1 MDMVIDIVADALL
14 DSVKLL
20 PFLFAVYLVIG
31 YLEKNN
37 KNILYKKMMG
47 AKATGPIIGALIGCV
62 PQCGFSVVG
71 SNLYSQKF
79 IGLGTLL
86 AIFISTSDEAIPILL
101 SEPEMIGMVVPI
113 LVIKVVIGIIAGL
126 AIECVMC
133 FNGSR
138 RLVGA
143 SGEEVDVVELVEE
156 GSCCCGGHHHEEK
169 ATGIWKNAAIHTA
182 TIFMYILIINLV
194 LGSAI
199 TLIGEDQLGRLL
211 LTNSMWQP
219 ALAALV
225 GLIPNCAAS
234 IVLTEM
240 YVAGSISLGALIA
253 GLCTGAGVGLM
264 VLFKTNKNKWDN
276 LKIVGLLYVIG
287 TVSGLLIQW
296 VL

>member
-1 MDMVIDIVADALL
+1 MDAVIDVIVDALL
-14 DSVKLL
+14 DSIKLL
-20 PFLFAVYLVIG
+20 PFLYVVYLVIG

-37 KNILYKKMMG
+37 KNILYRKMIGVKAMG
-47 AKATGPIIGALIGCV
+47 PVLGSIIGCV

-71 SNLYSQKF
+71 SNLYSQRM

-101 SEPEMIGMVVPI
+101 SEPKMIKMVLPILAIKVIIGMFAG
-113 LVIKVVIGIIAGL
+113 LVIECIICL
-126 AIECVMC
+126 S
-133 FNGSR
+133 GSK
-138 RLVGA
+138 RLLGA
-143 SGEEVDVVELVEE
+143 YGEEIESGAFTAE
-156 GSCCCGGHHHEEK
+156 GSC
-169 ATGIWKNAAIHTA
+169 AAAHSA
-182 TIFMYILIINLV
+182 TIFVYILIVNLI

-199 TLIGEDQLGRLL
+199 AIVGEEQIGNLL

-219 ALAALV
+219 AFAALI

-276 LKIVGLLYVIG
+276 LRIVVLLYMIG
-287 TVSGLLIQW
+287 TISGVIIQQI
-296 VL
+296 L